1 MPDSATNSG
10 STEIRDR
17 TPIAVKADNI
27 IRQRLRIGN
36 PNDPREVAEGL
47 MRRFPKDAWLLTAET
62 EGFSLSPGGVTTPV
76 MRAPESLATGS
87 EIKAAVDNVARDLQ
101 ALVRDHRIKGI
112 GPELRGWEQAI
123 HGIIADGTAAA
134 RLALDPLARDRLFAA
149 RRELCNYARMA
160 RLVGALTQAM
170 NADFRGL
177 ARSLDVAAG
186 LLLVLAGE
194 VLAGA
199 GLGGGR
205 FLLSVPA
212 TELQARR
219 DAVLLALR
227 TLVGTAEQAYGNDQ
241 WPWGLHGLREILR
254 AIENSGHLDLRAL
267 LEEQVLGTLMD
278 QLIERAAQQDI
289 NSLRALGATADIA
302 VERLHRLISII
313 YHQGRPGSDAP
324 AVTTFLKALQL
335 FLDAFTASKSGYR
348 IMFVARAPI
357 GIYGLTG
364 NAGPDPATTRLIEL
378 VFARGRIAELLDCYL
393 GCDCCADDVMCQI
406 VLDKLL
412 RDIDEAVGLYVLGN
426 DTSGTGEPEKRAV
439 AFALL
444 IDMFLK
450 LPVQTTAAA
459 PVGQPSPTGRTCLQN
474 SCFARVKELSDLLTS
489 IVALLRKPFPSNF
502 PTAPDDIR
510 LLTGELCMQQL
521 AEGRLKSLLATMTP
535 GCVEGGTVITA
546 ISDLIE
552 RTIRPLSANRCT
564 EIEITPPPTKE
575 ESLAFLHKL
584 DLKFGL

>member
-10 STEIRDR
+10 STDIRDR

-47 MRRFPKDAWLLTAET
+47 KRRFPKDARLLTAET
-62 EGFSLSPGGVTTPV
+62 EGFSLSPGVVTTPV

-101 ALVRDHRIKGI
+101 ALITDHRIKGI

-212 TELQARR
+212 TELQSRR

-227 TLVGTAEQAYGNDQ
+227 TLAGTAEQAYGNDQ
-241 WPWGLHGLREILR
+241 WP
-254 AIENSGHLDLRAL
+254 
-267 LEEQVLGTLMD
+267 
-278 QLIERAAQQDI
+278 
-289 NSLRALGATADIA
+289 GACMACA
-302 VERLHRLISII
+302 KSFVPSK
-313 YHQGRPGSDAP
+313 A
-324 AVTTFLKALQL
+324 AVTSTC
-335 FLDAFTASKSGYR
+335 
-348 IMFVARAPI
+348 APCS
-357 GIYGLTG
+357 
-364 NAGPDPATTRLIEL
+364 R
-378 VFARGRIAELLDCYL
+378 
-393 GCDCCADDVMCQI
+393 
-406 VLDKLL
+406 
-412 RDIDEAVGLYVLGN
+412 
-426 DTSGTGEPEKRAV
+426 
-439 AFALL
+439 
-444 IDMFLK
+444 
-450 LPVQTTAAA
+450 
-459 PVGQPSPTGRTCLQN
+459 
-474 SCFARVKELSDLLTS
+474 
-489 IVALLRKPFPSNF
+489 
-502 PTAPDDIR
+502 
-510 LLTGELCMQQL
+510 
-521 AEGRLKSLLATMTP
+521 
-535 GCVEGGTVITA
+535 
-546 ISDLIE
+546 
-552 RTIRPLSANRCT
+552 NRC
-564 EIEITPPPTKE
+564 
-575 ESLAFLHKL
+575 SAR
-584 DLKFGL
+584 